1 MKKMFS
7 VRELATANAPER
19 SGRQWRSLFLVSSEW
34 WKGNPDRMG

>member
-7 VRELATANAPER
+7 VRELATANAER